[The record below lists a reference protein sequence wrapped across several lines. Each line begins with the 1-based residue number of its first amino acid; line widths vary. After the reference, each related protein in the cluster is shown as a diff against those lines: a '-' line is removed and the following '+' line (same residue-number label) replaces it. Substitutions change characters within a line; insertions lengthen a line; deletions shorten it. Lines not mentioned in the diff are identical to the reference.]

1 MTGQEI
7 KEKRM
12 KLGLS
17 QEQFARRLGV
27 TFATI
32 NRWENNRN
40 IPSELSARA
49 IRELDAKSFEAV
61 IVVRGGNVQE
71 VWSTT
76 KKLKVSLCDYD
87 NAAVDEKES
96 EKCKE
101 LERRIKEEQME
112 LVW

>member
-27 TFATI
+27 TFSTI
-32 NRWENNRN
+32 NRLENGHNQAGRQTV
-40 IPSELSARA
+40 RA
-49 IRELDAKSFEAV
+49 IAEMDAKSFEAV
-61 IVVRGGNVQE
+61 IVVRGGVVQE

-112 LVW
+112 